1 LKQSQTFRECTFK
14 PNISLDGHGNGI
26 TFNSKNMY
34 ERNLKWK
41 EERERRLNDE
51 REKREKVEKAGCPF
65 KPSISNLPPDR
76 P

>member
-1 LKQSQTFRECTFK
+1 
-14 PNISLDGHGNGI
+14 
-26 TFNSKNMY
+26 MY